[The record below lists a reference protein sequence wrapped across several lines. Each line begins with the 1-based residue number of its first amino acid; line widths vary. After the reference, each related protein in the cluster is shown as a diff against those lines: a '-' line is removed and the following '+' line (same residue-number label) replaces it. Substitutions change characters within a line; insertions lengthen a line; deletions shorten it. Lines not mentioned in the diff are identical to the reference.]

1 MNELFNT
8 LLKVGSTVATVLI
21 STACG
26 ADRNTAIAIGSVVG
40 STVSG
45 TIDLSI
51 KNKGR
56 KNES

>member
-1 MNELFNT
+1 MNELFKM
-8 LLKVGSTVATVLI
+8 LLKVGSTVGTVLI

-26 ADRNTAIAIGSVVG
+26 VDRNMAIAIGSVVG

-51 KNKGR
+51 KEL
-56 KNES
+56 KNEN

>member
-1 MNELFNT
+1 MNELFKT

-51 KNKGR
+51 KNKR
-56 KNES
+56 IEK